1 MSNKYD
7 LNIIAQDSA
16 DSIEF
21 KPIARQQDNIQ
32 QLIQRLWLCILAGS
46 DDMKRSPEAKLDEGE
61 VSDLYSLLAGCNEID
76 DITLKSFIDLLLS
89 NIDIY
94 LDEEDRQ
101 LIQSYNTSIT
111 DGIVTL
117 TVTLESGETASSTL
131 DTNGL

>member
-7 LNIIAQDSA
+7 LNIITQDPASG
-16 DSIEF
+16 IEF
-21 KPIARQQDNIQ
+21 QPTSKQQDDIQ
-32 QLIQRLWLCILAGS
+32 QLVQRLWLCILAGT
-46 DDMKRSPEAKLDEGE
+46 DDMKRGTETNLDEGE

-76 DITLKSFIDLLLS
+76 DITLKSFIDLLFS

-101 LIQSYNTSIT
+101 LIQSYNISVSS
-111 DGIVTL
+111 GIVTL
-117 TVTLESGETASSTL
+117 TVTLESGVTASSTL